1 MDFSH
6 LLLWMIG
13 ANSLVLVLRSFVA
26 RRLNAW
32 SYISICML
40 VGLTCSMY
48 WSPERTHLY
57 VGIPWGALI
66 FAPLLL
72 NAATAWL
79 VTHHY
84 YRTGIVL
91 ANVVAWLHPWDN
103 MWQQPNL
110 IRAVRHLYRG
120 EQQQARAILD
130 SLKSDDSQLS
140 TLARMLSSRVE
151 GDWDGILNWIRA
163 SYAIERLKDPTLID
177 VYLQALGETG
187 QHLLM
192 LDEFERLIVIQKRV
206 PDGFEQNT
214 MCMRLAAY
222 CGEVDIAEK
231 LLNGPLN
238 RLASDTRQFWIATAY
253 QGAGQIAPAEE
264 IFKRLTQSPDKQLAR
279 RAELR
284 LAEPLA
290 TFPLEAHTP
299 ASDDIFQ
306 NMADIVGHES
316 HFAVMS
322 APPSRRVPVTWLIIL
337 SLLVVFLFEV
347 PGGATN
353 EENMVRMGALITPF
367 SYTPGEYH
375 RYVFAAFLHFGS
387 LHLLMNIF
395 GLMWF
400 GQRLERAWG
409 SLAMLACYLFTA
421 IVAML
426 LFEPILELF
435 TRFNPEE
442 QAVVLVGASGGV
454 MGLIGALLGHLILGA
469 FVGNSPRVKRDL
481 FGLGLIVILQT
492 FFDVNS
498 PEVSATVHLTGALLG
513 FLFAMIYVPMTL
525 RHARVLRRRTADI
538 LNSAPPIAAVES
550 TTT

>member
-1 MDFSH
+1 MDLSH

-13 ANSLVLVLRSFVA
+13 ANSLVLVLRSIVA
-26 RRLNAW
+26 RRLNGW
-32 SYISICML
+32 SVISIGML
-40 VGLTCSMY
+40 IGLACSLY
-48 WSPERTHLY
+48 LSPGQTHLY
-57 VGIPWGALI
+57 VGIPWVSLI
-66 FAPLLL
+66 FVPLLL

-84 YRTGIVL
+84 YRLGIAL

-120 EQQQARAILD
+120 EQEKARAILD
-130 SLKSDDSQLS
+130 SLKSDDSPLS
-140 TLARMLSSRVE
+140 TLARMLSSRVD
-151 GDWDGILNWIRA
+151 GDWDGILAWIRA
-163 SYAIERLKDPTLID
+163 SHAIERLNDATLID

-187 QHLLM
+187 QHQLM
-192 LDEFERLIVIQKRV
+192 LDEFERLLILQKRV
-206 PDGFEQNT
+206 PDGFEMNT
-214 MCMRLAAY
+214 MSMRLAAY

-231 LLNGPLN
+231 LLSGPLN
-238 RLASDTRQFWIATAY
+238 RLANDTRQFWIATAY
-253 QGAGQIAPAEE
+253 QGAGQIAAAEE
-264 IFKRLTQSPDKQLAR
+264 ILGRLTQSPDKQLAR
-279 RAELR
+279 RAEMR
-284 LAEPLA
+284 RSEPLA

-299 ASDDIFQ
+299 ASDDIFHQ
-306 NMADIVGHES
+306 MAETVGHES

-322 APPSRRVPVTWLIIL
+322 APPSRRAPVTWLIIL
-337 SLLVVFLFEV
+337 SLLIVFFFEI

-353 EENMVRMGALITPF
+353 EENMVGMGALIAPF

-387 LHLLMNIF
+387 LHLMMNIF

-421 IVAML
+421 VVAMV

-435 TRFNPEE
+435 TSFNPDE

-469 FVGNSPRVKRDL
+469 FVGSSPRVKRDL

-498 PEVSATVHLTGALLG
+498 PEVSATVHLTGAALG
-513 FLFAMIYVPMTL
+513 FLFAMVYVPMTL
-525 RHARVLRRRTADI
+525 RHARVLRRKAADAEY
-538 LNSAPPIAAVES
+538 SDPPIAAVES
-550 TTT
+550 PTT